1 VIWRVEFLR
10 APHDA
15 PPDQL
20 LMLTGY
26 FDESGQESDQRVV
39 LAGFLG
45 NNDEWTALKGPWRIA
60 LGKRKALHMTE
71 LRWHGKRASRT
82 KALLERLGPIPRECG
97 LLPVWASVRVSDYLD
112 LVDDTILTRTLSK
125 GYIVAIQPLLAGILT
140 YASLL
145 DERVALVFEQ
155 QDQFSGI
162 ATAIGT
168 LFAAFDFFKTA
179 DGLPRLCGIQ
189 FIPKGSSPLTEPS
202 DYLAFQRLH
211 NFRDPLSE
219 KSVWYSSIL
228 RENDQSISIPLS
240 RSQVRALFSS
250 PSQNDL
256 RKIGRELE
264 PGLREIRRKRG
275 WVEHGDKS

>member
-1 VIWRVEFLR
+1 MIWRVEFLR

-26 FDESGQESDQRVV
+26 FDESGQESDQHVV

-45 NNDEWTALKGPWRIA
+45 NDDAWTAFKEPWRTA
-60 LGKRKALHMTE
+60 LGKRKALHMSK
-71 LRWHGKRASRT
+71 LRWHGKSGSRT

-97 LLPVWASVRVSDYLD
+97 LLPVWASVRVSDYID
-112 LVDDTILTRTLSK
+112 LVDDTILTRALSK
-125 GYIVAIQPLLAGILT
+125 GYVVALSPLLAGILT

-145 DERVALVFEQ
+145 DERVAIVFEQ
-155 QDQFSGI
+155 QDQFREI
-162 ATAIGT
+162 ATVIGN
-168 LFAAFDFFKTA
+168 LFSAFDFFKTA
-179 DGLPRLCGIQ
+179 DGLPRLCSIQ
-189 FIPKGSSPLTEPS
+189 FIPKGSSPLTEPA

-219 KSVWYSSIL
+219 KSAWCSSIL
-228 RENDQSISIPLS
+228 RENDRSISLPLS
-240 RSQVRALFSS
+240 RSRVRALLSS

-275 WVEHGDKS
+275 WAERRDKL